1 MQGPLDLTEAD
12 PVPRA
17 PTVEVER
24 RVERERRKIQEER
37 NGRLVDVLHLELLLL
52 LLKGRRLG

>member
-17 PTVEVER
+17 PTVEVEM
-24 RVERERRKIQEER
+24 RVEMERRKIQEER